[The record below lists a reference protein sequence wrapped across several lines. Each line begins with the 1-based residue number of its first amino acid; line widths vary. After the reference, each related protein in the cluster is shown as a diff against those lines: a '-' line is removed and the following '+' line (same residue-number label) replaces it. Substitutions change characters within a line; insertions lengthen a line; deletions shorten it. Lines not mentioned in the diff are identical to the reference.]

1 MQNYEITTSMFPVAP
16 PYDMVYKNEVTDQPV
31 GPHSHNAV
39 EFYYTLTDLPDVL
52 LNDKVS
58 EVKAGTLLV
67 IPTFC
72 THQLYHEAGKLYERY
87 IFSINTQWLDTV
99 FCEGAPE
106 FSYLKDTPMPILL
119 YPDKK
124 GKQELKEKFEKLMS
138 YEDRT
143 SIAAITAFLDTLS
156 FIHDMTKK
164 LNLKKKQNL
173 PISPSQKKVNNIKI
187 IVLYQLIIVM
197 LIMKVYIIQTLYI
210 MNLKKRYK
218 KNINCLH

>member
-16 PYDMVYKNEVTDQPV
+16 PYDMVYKNEVTHQPV

-52 LNDKVS
+52 LNDKIL

-124 GKQELKEKFEKLMS
+124 GKQELKEKFETRQRRILPPRATHCATPS
-138 YEDRT
+138 CARR
-143 SIAAITAFLDTLS
+143 STAS
-156 FIHDMTKK
+156 
-164 LNLKKKQNL
+164 
-173 PISPSQKKVNNIKI
+173 SPSAWPR
-187 IVLYQLIIVM
+187 
-197 LIMKVYIIQTLYI
+197 TT
-210 MNLKKRYK
+210 RT
-218 KNINCLH
+218 